1 MNGIDSQ
8 LPLNCPTCG
17 APLAYVRADGETH
30 IYRCP
35 RHGLLMRPPDG
46 RIRPMPQ

>member
-1 MNGIDSQ
+1 MTA

-17 APLAYVRADGETH
+17 AAMSFVRSEGETL

-35 RHGLLMRPPDG
+35 RHGLLMLPPDG
-46 RIRPMPQ
+46 RIRPLPQ